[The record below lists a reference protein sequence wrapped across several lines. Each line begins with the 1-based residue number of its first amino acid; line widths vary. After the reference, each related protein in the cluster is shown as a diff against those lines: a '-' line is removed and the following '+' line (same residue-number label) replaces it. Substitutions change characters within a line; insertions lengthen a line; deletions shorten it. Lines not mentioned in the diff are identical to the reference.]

1 MLRFLE
7 TFTVLR
13 LLLPA
18 LALAAATLAAPQGA
32 PAAQLSI
39 GAEVANRIASIEKA
53 STTDARI
60 ESAAHLAEYI
70 ASRGP
75 VEISNLDPPIIDGM
89 AQLLTDNDDWVRFY
103 VAAALGFLGPSARR
117 AIPALERAL
126 ERTEP
131 PKDILPGQTRMFSG
145 ITSAQAICAAF
156 AKIDLTRTPDTCRR
170 YP

>member
-1 MLRFLE
+1 MPRLLE
-7 TFTVLR
+7 MFLR

-18 LALAAATLAAPQGA
+18 LAFAAATLAAPHGA
-32 PAAQLSI
+32 QAAQLGI
-39 GAEVANRIASIEKA
+39 GAEVANRVASVEKA
-53 STTDARI
+53 TTADVRI
-60 ESAAHLAEYI
+60 ESAAHLAEFI

-75 VEISNLDPPIIDGM
+75 VEIANLDPPIIDGI
-89 AQLLTDNDDWVRFY
+89 ARLLTDNDDWVRFY

-126 ERTEP
+126 ERSEP
-131 PKDILPGQTRMFSG
+131 PKDILPGQTRMFTG

-156 AKIDLTRTPDTCRR
+156 ARIDLTRTPDTCRL